1 MTLALQD
8 PAIVQTTP
16 SLTGNLFLK
25 QFIISQVLNFKL
37 YIQKVCNTYRPRF
50 IAGKPDAF
58 DRGLVECQVTP
69 DRLRRYFSDVSY
81 LSLEELTTQGTR
93 ILQSEK

>member
-8 PAIVQTTP
+8 RAIVQTTP
-16 SLTGNLFLK
+16 SLNDNLSQRKL
-25 QFIISQVLNFKL
+25 FIFQVIELCTLHRKSVY
-37 YIQKVCNTYRPRF
+37 YIQAR

-58 DRGLVECQVTP
+58 DRGLVACQVTP
-69 DRLRRYFSDVSY
+69 DRLRRYQSDDSY

-93 ILQSEK
+93 IVQSEK